1 MIPVEFMEKEES
13 IDFLDFKE
21 TKLFYFIAGVLTI
34 LGYKKRIT
42 KKDKEKW
49 QTRS

>member
-1 MIPVEFMEKEES
+1 MIPVEFMEK
-13 IDFLDFKE
+13 FKE